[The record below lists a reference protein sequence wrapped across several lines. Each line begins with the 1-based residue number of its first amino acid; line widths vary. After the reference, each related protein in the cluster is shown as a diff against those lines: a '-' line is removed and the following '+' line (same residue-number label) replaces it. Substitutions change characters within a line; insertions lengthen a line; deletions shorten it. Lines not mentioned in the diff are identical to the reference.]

1 MKQIILGTAGH
12 IDHGK
17 TALVKALT
25 GTDTDRLKEEKERG
39 ITIEL
44 GFAHL
49 DLPSGQA
56 VGIVDVPGH
65 ERFVKN
71 MVAGATGIDMVA
83 LVVAAD
89 EGIMP
94 QTKEHLD
101 ICTLLGVT
109 HGLVVLTK
117 VDLVDEEWR
126 ELVTEDVAGF
136 LTGTFLEGAPVVP
149 VSAVTGEGLDDLLKA
164 LDDLA
169 ALVVPRREGG
179 PFRLPADRVFTMRG
193 FGTVITG
200 TAASG
205 RITVGSPV
213 TIYPDGI
220 QSKLRGLQ
228 VHNQDVTEARA
239 GQRTAVNLPGLEK
252 SDLARGMVVA
262 EMDSLH
268 PTTRLDV
275 RLRLLAGAPR
285 PLKHRRRVR
294 LHAGTAEQLVTV
306 VLLEG
311 DQVEP
316 GDEALA
322 QLRLPHPLAVL
333 PGDRFVLRSE
343 SPITTIGGGVF
354 LDVDPPVHRRRDAGV
369 IAGLNG
375 LAAFEPE
382 FAVVYHLAQ
391 AGARGLSQADLKR
404 RLGLTAAALTKVVD
418 ALASAGRI
426 VRFDPEQHR
435 FVTAETLDR
444 LADEVAA
451 ILDKFHGENP
461 LQAGIKR
468 EELRSRLA
476 GAHRQIEARLF
487 GKLMDRMTKAGR
499 IVAEKDLVRAAG
511 HEVRLGADTA
521 ATRDKVLAMYRQAGL
536 APPYVKEVAAA
547 LPGAEE
553 VIRLAAEDGTL
564 VKVKPDLFYDTAVLA
579 GLKDN
584 VRAFFREHEK
594 MSAADFKDLTGLSRK
609 WVIPLLEYFDSTR
622 FTMRLGDHR
631 ILREQG

>member
-44 GFAHL
+44 GFARL

-56 VGIVDVPGH
+56 LGIVDVPGH

-71 MVAGATGIDMVA
+71 MVAGASGIDIVA

-101 ICTLLGVT
+101 ICSLLGVDQ
-109 HGLVVLTK
+109 GLVVLTK
-117 VDLVDEEWR
+117 IDLVDDEWL
-126 ELVTEDVAGF
+126 ELVTDDVTTF
-136 LTGTFLEGAPVVP
+136 LAGTFLEGAPLVG
-149 VSAVTGEGLDDLLKA
+149 VSALTGQGLDELRRV
-164 LDDLA
+164 LDELA
-169 ALVVPRREGG
+169 AEVVPRREGG

-200 TAASG
+200 TAVSG

-213 TIYPDGI
+213 TVYPEQI
-220 QSKLRGLQ
+220 PSKIRGLQ

-239 GQRTAVNLPGLEK
+239 GQRTAINLQGLEK

-262 EMDSLH
+262 EMDSMH

-275 RLRLLAGAPR
+275 RLRLLPGAPR

-294 LHAGTAEQLVTV
+294 LHAGTTEQLVTV
-306 VLLEG
+306 ILLEG

-316 GDEALA
+316 GAEALA
-322 QLRLPHPLAVL
+322 QLRSPQPLAVL

-354 LDVDPPVHRRRDAGV
+354 LNVAPPVHRRRDQAV
-369 IAGLNG
+369 IDGLTG
-375 LAAFEPE
+375 LAGFDPE
-382 FAVVYHLAQ
+382 FAVEYHLGHAQ
-391 AGARGLSQADLKR
+391 TQGLSQADLKK
-404 RLGLTAAALTKVVD
+404 RLGLTDSLFTKILD
-418 ALASAGRI
+418 SLASGGRI
-426 VRFDPEQHR
+426 VRFDPEQRR
-435 FVTAETLDR
+435 FVTARTLDK
-444 LADEVAA
+444 LAEEATA
-451 ILDKFHGENP
+451 ILEKFHQDNP

-476 GAHRQIEARLF
+476 GRFRQIEAKLF
-487 GKLMDRMTKAGR
+487 GKLMDRMTKAGA
-499 IVAEKDLVRAAG
+499 VAAEKDLVRAAG
-511 HEVRLGADTA
+511 HEVRLGADAA
-521 ATRDKVLAMYRQAGL
+521 ATRDKVVEMYRQAGL
-536 APPYVKEVAAA
+536 APPFVKEVAAA
-547 LPGAEE
+547 HPGAEE
-553 VIRLAAEDGTL
+553 VIRLAAEEGDL
-564 VKVKPDLFYDTAVLA
+564 VKVKPDLFYDASALA
-579 GLKDN
+579 RLKDD
-584 VRAFFREHEK
+584 VRTFFQKSEK
-594 MSAADFKDLTGLSRK
+594 MSASDFKDLTGLSRK
-609 WVIPLLEYFDSTR
+609 WAIPLLEYFDSNR

-631 ILREQG
+631 ILRDKD